1 MTRLDEQQ
9 VYQFFDIFKN
19 NNELVEIRL
28 IGSKKTA
35 SGYFTDAKTMIEAI
49 KPYTDSY
56 NVYFTINKVNP
67 ACYSR
72 EQKDKIVLNVKN
84 TTTDAEIICRDWV
97 LIDLDPKRLSG
108 VCSTNEE
115 ATKAYNKA
123 KEVIKFLLDSGF
135 YEPITVFSSSGIHIY
150 LRCALL
156 NNDENTKLVK
166 RFLEALAMLFSDS
179 DVDVDTKVFNPARIS
194 RLVGSYSCKG
204 ANNDKERPQRKCR
217 FLTIPDEIKVN
228 DKEYFEKIAKLYPD
242 DVKPTRENNYTVE
255 KFDLES
261 FLKKHNIG
269 VVRVDNV
276 VGGKKYILEHC
287 VFNEQHRGKD
297 AVIFQRDTGE
307 IAYHCF
313 HQSCSQYSWR
323 DVRIKYEPDAYTKKD
338 YREFQ
343 FKQKY
348 YSPQPPVFEPIEESE
363 EKGKKWLTSKDIKR
377 KRESD
382 IIAIPTGFNYLD
394 KYIRGLILGEVTI
407 LSGLN
412 GCVDCDT
419 EFFDGVKWKRISE
432 FKQGDKVLQYNSDGT
447 SELVVPQRY
456 IKMPCDKLHLFK
468 TKYGVN
474 QCLSDEHNVVYQ
486 TSKGNL
492 AKKTVADLIKQ
503 HNNSTYGF
511 NGRFY
516 TTFKYE
522 GDGIDLTDEQIRV
535 MCAIICDG
543 SFCKNFAKRN
553 IVRVNIKKT
562 RKKERLERILKEA
575 NIPYRKEQYN
585 PNDKEY
591 NTYLFESPRNEKE
604 FSEYWYNC
612 SNKQL
617 QVIADE
623 ILNWDGFVTDKRKGF
638 STTSKKTA
646 DFVQFVFSA
655 TGYRATIRIDDR
667 VGTFHSNGKYMY
679 KSICYNVHICS
690 NNMVSLINTKEKT
703 KIEDYVTKDGYK
715 YCFTVPSGML
725 ILRREGRINITGNSG
740 KSSWLN
746 SLMLNVMQRG
756 FKVACFS
763 GELTDFN
770 VMKWFALS
778 AAGKNYVSK
787 VEGSE
792 YAYEVNDFA
801 YDKIADWLYDK
812 FYLFNNNYGNKFEQI
827 LADLNEVIEK
837 GVNLVIVDNLMALS
851 IDNKSGDKNE
861 KQKAFILDV
870 VELAKKKNVHIIV
883 VCHPRKESGAQ
894 TLLRKESIAGSSDL
908 SNAVQNVA
916 IVHRCGEDFSKRA
929 SEFFGKEKA
938 DKYMEYSN
946 VVEWCKSRSYGV
958 VDLLVGMYYEVE
970 TKRFKNYKSEHII
983 YGWQDNPQQQTIQVE
998 TPKAE
1003 TPKVEYPMVNPYEM
1017 QSDDVI
1023 WGQGAVP
1030 F

>member
-1 MTRLDEQQ
+1 MTRLDEQL
-9 VYQFFDIFKN
+9 VYQWFDVFKN
-19 NNELVEIRL
+19 NNELVEVRL
-28 IGSKKTA
+28 IGSKKNG
-35 SGYFTDAKTMIEAI
+35 SGYFTDAKTLIEAI

-108 VCSTNEE
+108 VCSTSEE

-123 KEVIKFLLDSGF
+123 KEVVKFLLDSGF
-135 YEPITVFSSSGIHIY
+135 YEPITIFSSSGIHIY

-166 RFLEALAMLFSDS
+166 RFLEALAMLFTDE
-179 DVDVDTKVFNPARIS
+179 DVDVDTKVYNAARIS

-217 FLTIPDEIKVN
+217 FLTIPEEIKVN
-228 DKEYFEKIAKLYPD
+228 DKEYFEKIAKLYPE

-255 KFDLES
+255 KFDLEN

-348 YSPQPPVFEPIEESE
+348 YSPQPPTFEPIEESE

-382 IIAIPTGFNYLD
+382 IIAIPTGFNFLD
-394 KYIRGLILGEVTI
+394 KHIRGLILGEVTI

-412 GCVDCDT
+412 G
-419 EFFDGVKWKRISE
+419 
-432 FKQGDKVLQYNSDGT
+432 
-447 SELVVPQRY
+447 
-456 IKMPCDKLHLFK
+456 
-468 TKYGVN
+468 
-474 QCLSDEHNVVYQ
+474 
-486 TSKGNL
+486 
-492 AKKTVADLIKQ
+492 
-503 HNNSTYGF
+503 
-511 NGRFY
+511 
-516 TTFKYE
+516 
-522 GDGIDLTDEQIRV
+522 
-535 MCAIICDG
+535 
-543 SFCKNFAKRN
+543 
-553 IVRVNIKKT
+553 
-562 RKKERLERILKEA
+562 
-575 NIPYRKEQYN
+575 
-585 PNDKEY
+585 
-591 NTYLFESPRNEKE
+591 
-604 FSEYWYNC
+604 
-612 SNKQL
+612 
-617 QVIADE
+617 
-623 ILNWDGFVTDKRKGF
+623 
-638 STTSKKTA
+638 
-646 DFVQFVFSA
+646 
-655 TGYRATIRIDDR
+655 
-667 VGTFHSNGKYMY
+667 
-679 KSICYNVHICS
+679 
-690 NNMVSLINTKEKT
+690 
-703 KIEDYVTKDGYK
+703 
-715 YCFTVPSGML
+715 
-725 ILRREGRINITGNSG
+725 SG

-770 VMKWFALS
+770 VMKWLALS

-837 GVNLVIVDNLMALS
+837 GVNLVIIDNLMALS

-929 SEFFGKEKA
+929 SEFFGKDKA

-958 VDLLVGMYYEVE
+958 VDLLVGMYYELE

-983 YGWQDNPQQQTIQVE
+983 YGWQDNPQQQTMVEE
-998 TPKAE
+998 TPRYE
-1003 TPKVEYPMVNPYEM
+1003 PPKQEQYPIVDPYSSEVDKFFGN
-1017 QSDDVI
+1017 SSENI
-1023 WGQGAVP
+1023 CP